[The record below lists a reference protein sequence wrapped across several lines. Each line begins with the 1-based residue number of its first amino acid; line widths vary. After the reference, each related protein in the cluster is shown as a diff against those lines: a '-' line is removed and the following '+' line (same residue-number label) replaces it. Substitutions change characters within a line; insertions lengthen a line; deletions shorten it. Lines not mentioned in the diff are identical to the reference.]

1 MKFYKDRDP
10 DNDLGWW
17 LMSAYREYL
26 KKEKNLEI
34 TFEDLE
40 KGVIPFGYGEIM
52 NIFDSVSDYCIVLAK
67 SLDDLEKD
75 SHKELFN
82 YEERILRNANLF
94 CKKYIKQFMFKYEN
108 LSDSEK
114 NNLEGYKKALLSYE
128 EFIKIFN

>member
-52 NIFDSVSDYCIVLAK
+52 NIVDSVSEYCIVLAK
-67 SLDDLEKD
+67 SLDNLEKD

>member
-52 NIFDSVSDYCIVLAK
+52 NIFDSVSEYCIVLAK
-67 SLDDLEKD
+67 SLDNLEKD

-94 CKKYIKQFMFKYEN
+94 CKKYIKQ
-108 LSDSEK
+108 LVS
-114 NNLEGYKKALLSYE
+114 
-128 EFIKIFN
+128 